1 VLTRQ
6 RILAAALKLIDSFGL
21 DALSMRRLGSE
32 LGVDPMSIYHHIP
45 NKDALLHAVV
55 EDVFARMP
63 APSGKGAWKRR
74 VREWAHNYRAVAL
87 AHPNLVLQ
95 IVSDPAAVAVAAV
108 HANESLYAALEASGL
123 PARSVVR
130 AADLVVDYVN
140 GSVLPSAGSFGD
152 DAATALAFEAALM
165 GRLGDQTPVQ
175 RRLLADPKVREGRDG
190 FDFGLDVILAGVE
203 TLSRG

>member
-1 VLTRQ
+1 
-6 RILAAALKLIDSFGL
+6 
-21 DALSMRRLGSE
+21 
-32 LGVDPMSIYHHIP
+32 
-45 NKDALLHAVV
+45 LLHAVV

-63 APSGKGAWKRR
+63 VPSGKGAWKRR

-108 HANESLYAALEASGL
+108 QANESLYAALEASGL

-140 GSVLPSAGSFGD
+140 GSVLASAGSFGEGGD
-152 DAATALAFEAALM
+152 PAALAFETALM